1 MRSICL
7 ALGSLV
13 LSTLAVTA
21 HAEPITF
28 TYTVNGSTLDAP
40 TTVTQLIT
48 ITGTGD
54 TNNVVFSSAEDE
66 FTLLLSSATV
76 QLGSGPAKAFTGSVE
91 AFVSDGGFIAGFEQ
105 VTPLNV
111 NIAAVTG
118 EFNSATD
125 SFNDPFAGFALN
137 SSISETAET
146 TVPASSTQF
155 SIAGGSFDFFSTSDT
170 STFSSTVTPA
180 VPEPSSFAL
189 LATGLLGVVETARR
203 KYRASQSL

>member
-1 MRSICL
+1 LRSICL

-54 TNNVVFSSAEDE
+54 TNNIQSASGL

-76 QLGSGPAKAFTGSVE
+76 QLGSGPAKAFTGGVE
-91 AFVSDGGFIAGFEQ
+91 AFVSDDGFIAGFEQ
-105 VTPLNV
+105 VSPNV

-125 SFNDPFAGFALN
+125 SFGDPFAGFALN

-155 SIAGGSFDFFSTSDT
+155 GIAGGSFDFFSTSDT

-189 LATGLLGVVETARR
+189 LGTGLLGVVETARR
-203 KYRASQSL
+203 KFRASQSV

>member
-1 MRSICL
+1 LRSICV

-28 TYTVNGSTLDAP
+28 TYTVTGSSLDSP
-40 TTVTQLIT
+40 NPFTSQLIT

-54 TNNVVFSSAEDE
+54 TNHINSASGL

-76 QLGSGPAKAFTGSVE
+76 QLGSGPAEAFSGSVE
-91 AFVSDGGFIAGFEQ
+91 AFVSDDGFIAGFEQ
-105 VTPLNV
+105 LAPNV

-125 SFNDPFAGFALN
+125 SFGDPFAGFALN
-137 SSISETAET
+137 SSISETGET

-155 SIAGGSFDFFSTSDT
+155 SIADGSFDFFITSDT

-189 LATGLLGVVETARR
+189 LGTGLLGVVETARR
-203 KYRASQSL
+203 KFRASQSV